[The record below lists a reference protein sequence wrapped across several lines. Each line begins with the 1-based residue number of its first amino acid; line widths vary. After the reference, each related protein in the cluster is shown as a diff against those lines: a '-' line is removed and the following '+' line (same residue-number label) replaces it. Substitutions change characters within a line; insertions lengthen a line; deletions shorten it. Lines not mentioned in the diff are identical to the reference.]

1 MYNEMNRDYNRLMKY
16 NWQQSDWPRFTYT
29 LGEVEDILFEF
40 TERVGRISGLLEGL
54 PENIKTETMIDI
66 MVSEA
71 IKTSEIEGEYLSR
84 EDVRSSICNQLGIT
98 QTQEQVRDQRAN
110 GAGQLITTI
119 RRDYARRLTKKMLM
133 DWHKM
138 LMQGSKGIT
147 IGKWRTHE
155 EPMQVI
161 TGPMGREKVHFEAPP
176 SAVVPDEMQRFINW
190 FNKTTPGGPQGIN
203 KPPVR
208 AGIAHLYFE
217 SIHPFEDGN
226 GRIGRAISEKA
237 LLQGI
242 GRPALFSL
250 SKTIEAERRAY
261 YDALKSA
268 QRSND
273 ITAWIEYFMQTC
285 LDAQVQTEELINF
298 TLKKTRFFDY
308 FRDQLNERQLR
319 IVQRMLKE
327 GPQGFEGGMSAK
339 KYISITKTSKATAT
353 RDLQDLVKKS
363 VLKPKG
369 GGRSSA
375 YEVNLNVEIP

>member
-1 MYNEMNRDYNRLMKY
+1 MKY
-16 NWQQSDWPRFTYT
+16 NWQQADWPRFTYS
-29 LGEVEDILFEF
+29 LMEVEDTLFKF
-40 TERVGRISGLLEGL
+40 TERVGRVSGLLEGL
-54 PENIKTETMIDI
+54 PEKIKTETMIDV

-84 EDVRSSICNQLGIT
+84 KDVMSSIRNQLNLP

-110 GAGQLITTI
+110 GAGQLITVI
-119 RRDYARRLTKKMLM
+119 RRDYTRKLTKKMLM

-147 IGKWRTHE
+147 IGKWRTYE

-161 TGPMGREKVHFEAPP
+161 SGPIGKEKVHFEAPP
-176 SAVVPDEMQRFINW
+176 SVVVQDEMRRFITW
-190 FNKTTPGGPQGIN
+190 FNETSPGSPHWIT
-203 KPPVR
+203 KPPVK

-242 GRPALFSL
+242 GYPALFSL
-250 SKTIEAERRAY
+250 SKTIEAEKKAY

-273 ITAWIEYFMQTC
+273 ITAWINYFVQMC
-285 LDAQVQTEELINF
+285 FDAQIQTEEQIDF
-298 TLKKTRFFDY
+298 THQKTRFFDR
-308 FRDQLNERQLR
+308 FKDQLNERQLR

-327 GPQGFEGGMSAK
+327 GPEGFEGGMSAK
-339 KYISITKTSKATAT
+339 KYINITKTSKATAT
-353 RDLQDLVKKS
+353 RDLQDLVEKDIF
-363 VLKPKG
+363 KPFG
-369 GGRSSA
+369 GGRSTA
-375 YEVNLNVEIP
+375 YEVNLDLKHLEQEIRE